1 MSHQVEYCDGSL
13 GGHCLDRPL
22 SGEGTFIQHG
32 DTPVA
37 ELRQKSLDRIGQP
50 EASLFPKQQCSHS
63 GDGLGH
69 GSNREHCIA
78 RHRDASVRAE
88 VANGFVENKVLSS
101 GNRDDRAGKLACFN
115 LFVQRRDYSTKSR
128 RRHADRFWLRTR

>member
-1 MSHQVEYCDGSL
+1 MSHQVEYCDGSI
-13 GGHCLDRPL
+13 GRHCLDRPL
-22 SGEGTFIQHG
+22 SDERTFIQHG

-63 GDGLGH
+63 RDGLSH

-78 RHRDASVRAE
+78 RHRGASVRAE
-88 VANGFVENKVLSS
+88 VADGFVKNKVLSS
-101 GNRDDRAGKLACFN
+101 GNSDDRTGKLACFN
-115 LFVQRRDYSTKSR
+115 LFVQRSDYSIKSR
-128 RRHADRFWLRTR
+128 GRHADRFRLRTR